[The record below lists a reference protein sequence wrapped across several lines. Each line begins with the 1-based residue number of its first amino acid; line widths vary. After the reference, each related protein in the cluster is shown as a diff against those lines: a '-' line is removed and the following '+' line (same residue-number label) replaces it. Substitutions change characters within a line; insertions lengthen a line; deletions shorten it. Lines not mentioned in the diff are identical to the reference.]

1 MGVAKKRPL
10 LLLIASA
17 VKESSASTE
26 NLWNKLNQNPCNSSS
41 KNQSCFWARTDS
53 QKSTLGSVLR
63 VVAELHKS
71 TLSDKPCP
79 RPLSLI
85 IKNSLTN
92 KAKRPSRTCWSN
104 TTEPYWLPIPEDASP
119 RSSVVPVPGQD
130 TKSLTVNA
138 LCFSVEKKNKTEKN
152 PNHPKKKKKKR
163 KKILNTQKKKK
174 KKK

>member
-1 MGVAKKRPL
+1 MG
-10 LLLIASA
+10 
-17 VKESSASTE
+17 
-26 NLWNKLNQNPCNSSS
+26 

-53 QKSTLGSVLR
+53 QKSISGFVLR

-104 TTEPYWLPIPEDASP
+104 TTEPYWLPIPEDVSP
-119 RSSVVPVPGQD
+119 RNSVVPVPGQD

-138 LCFSVEKKNKTEKN
+138 PRFSVEKKNKAE
-152 PNHPKKKKKKR
+152 KKKK
-163 KKILNTQKKKK
+163 TPEKKKK
-174 KKK
+174 KKKKKK

>member
-1 MGVAKKRPL
+1 MG
-10 LLLIASA
+10 

-26 NLWNKLNQNPCNSSS
+26 NLWNKLNPNPCNSSS
-41 KNQSCFWARTDS
+41 KNPSYCWARTDS
-53 QKSTLGSVLR
+53 PKSISEFVLR

-79 RPLSLI
+79 RPLSPI

-104 TTEPYWLPIPEDASP
+104 TTELYWLPIPEDVGP
-119 RSSVVPVPGQD
+119 RNSVVPVPGQD

-138 LCFSVEKKNKTEKN
+138 LCFSVEKKNNEKKT
-152 PNHPKKKKKKR
+152 
-163 KKILNTQKKKK
+163 LKKKK
-174 KKK
+174 KKKKKK